1 MERLLGKLSSSKPS
15 LSGNLTQKSQSLSG
29 EIKVPKVVGQ
39 TDYNALKNLPQ
50 IQGVELRGNKSFEEL
65 GMEECSNQEIL
76 DMFK

>member
-1 MERLLGKLSSSKPS
+1 MEKLLGKLSASKPS
-15 LSGNLTQKSQSLSG
+15 LSGSLTQKFQSLSG

-39 TDYNALKNLPQ
+39 TDYNVLKNLPQ
-50 IQGVELRGNKSFEEL
+50 IQGVELKGNKSFEEL